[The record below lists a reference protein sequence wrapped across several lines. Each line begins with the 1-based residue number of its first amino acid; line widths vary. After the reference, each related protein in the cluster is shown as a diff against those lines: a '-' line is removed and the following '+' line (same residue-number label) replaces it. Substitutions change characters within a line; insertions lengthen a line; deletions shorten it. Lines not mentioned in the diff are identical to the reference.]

1 MNTRKRYRAIL
12 VSHTHWDRAWYCTFQ
27 EYRIR
32 LVRLIDRL
40 LSILDSDPDYTVYM
54 LDGQMS
60 VLEDY
65 LEARPSKKSALQA
78 YCRAGRIVVGPW
90 FVLADE
96 FLVSPESLIRDLR
109 LGHKMG
115 ESYGGVMKIGYVPDG
130 FGHIAQL
137 PQLLRGFN
145 IDNAFFWR
153 GMGVEGDRLGTEFVW
168 RAPDGSGVTTIL
180 MPWGYHNVSNIGFA
194 VHWGD
199 TSQMQFDAPLA
210 QGYIERAIDKL
221 TPMANTDSL
230 LLMNGIDHAEP
241 EPRIPAVIR
250 TANERLE
257 DVEVVQGTLA
267 DHLAAVR
274 ASGASLQAFE
284 GEFRWGRYSE
294 ILQGVYSARIH
305 LKQENHAEENR
316 LERYLEP
323 LTAMAWLSGAN
334 VADGTPDLVALAWH
348 WLLLNHPH
356 DDMYGCGID
365 EVHHEMTYRFSQARQ
380 IADALIRDSLR
391 QLGVQAD
398 MTAQAGTPILI
409 YNPLGW
415 ARREV
420 VEAVVDFE
428 FDDTTPDSFH
438 VVDGRGQVV
447 PHQVISDEQVFWM
460 EVLKANRKRRVTMLL
475 WAAVPACGYTT
486 LYARAG
492 QVPSANAPTLQVSE
506 RSLSNGLTS
515 VSVEADGGL
524 TVVDSASSQSYANLH
539 HFYDAEDTGDAYT
552 SCPFPESHPL
562 STVGSAVTVTL
573 VERGPLRASFRIER
587 TLMVPARLSADR
599 KTRSTELMA
608 LPMISTVSVYAG
620 KPGVYV
626 QTQVDNAAEDHKLT
640 VNFPSTL
647 KVSSAYVD
655 ESFLIAERSLTLPDS
670 TGWVEDPSTL
680 MHQRTFTDL
689 SDGQHGLAILNRG
702 LPSVEVSKDGEI
714 ALTLLRCVG
723 WLSRDDL
730 WVRRIAAGPLVPT
743 PGAQCPGRY
752 EFEYAIL
759 PHAGNS
765 EQVFQHAYSY
775 DVPLFGRRAD
785 THPGLDLREMNVT
798 KDDPKRV
805 KPIPWQRSGPLPDT
819 FSFVEVEPAS
829 LVLSAFFRS
838 DDDVIVRVYNVSR
851 ETVSGT
857 VRIGFPLAAAERVNL
872 LHETQSPLP
881 VTDGTVTIEVKG
893 AEVCTLRLTP
903 AR

>member
-1 MNTRKRYRAIL
+1 MVESDKRYRAIL

-27 EYRIR
+27 EYRVR

-65 LEARPSKKSALQA
+65 LEARPSNAVRLQA

-109 LGHKMG
+109 LGHQLG
-115 ESYGGVMKIGYVPDG
+115 EAYGGVMKIGYVPDG

-153 GMGVEGDRLGTEFVW
+153 GMGVEGDRLGTEFIW
-168 RAPDGSGVTTIL
+168 RAPDGSEVTAIL

-194 VHWGD
+194 IHWGD
-199 TSQMQFDAPLA
+199 TSQMEFDAPLA
-210 QGYIERAIDKL
+210 INYLERAIDRL
-221 TPMANTDSL
+221 TPLANTHSI

-241 EPRIPAVIR
+241 EARIPAVIHE
-250 TANERLE
+250 ANQRLE
-257 DVEVVQGTLA
+257 DAEIVQGTVA

-274 ASGASLQAFE
+274 ASGVTLQEFE

-334 VADGTPDLVALAWH
+334 VQDGTPDLVALAWH

-365 EVHHEMTYRFSQARQ
+365 EVHHEMAYRFSQSRQ

-391 QLGVQAD
+391 QIAVQAD
-398 MTAQAGTPILI
+398 MTAQAGTPILV

-415 ARREV
+415 ARQEV

-428 FDDTTPDSFH
+428 FDDSTPDAFH
-438 VVDGRGQVV
+438 VVDSQGRVV
-447 PHQVISDEQVFWM
+447 PHQVIGDEQRFWM
-460 EVLKANRKRRVTMLL
+460 EVLKANRKRRVTVLL
-475 WAAVPACGYTT
+475 WADVPACGYTT

-492 QVPSANAPTLQVSE
+492 LAPTEDELTLQTGE

-515 VSVEADGGL
+515 ATVEADGGL
-524 TVVDSASSQSYANLH
+524 TVSDAASGQTYSRLH

-552 SCPFPESHPL
+552 SCPFPESHPI
-562 STVGSAVTVTL
+562 STVGGAATITL
-573 VERGPLRASFRIER
+573 IERGPLRASFRIER
-587 TLMVPARLSADR
+587 TLAVPARLSADR
-599 KTRSTELMA
+599 RTRSAETVA
-608 LPMISTVSVYAG
+608 LPLVSTISVYAG
-620 KPGVYV
+620 KPGVYIRTEV
-626 QTQVDNAAEDHKLT
+626 NNAAEDHKLT
-640 VNFPSTL
+640 VNFPSAL
-647 KVSSAYVD
+647 QVESASVD
-655 ESFLIAERSLTLPDS
+655 ESFLIAERSLALPDS
-670 TGWVEDPSTL
+670 AGWVEDPSTL
-680 MHQRTFTDL
+680 MHQRVFTDL
-689 SDGQHGLAILNRG
+689 SDGQRGLAILNRG
-702 LPSVEVSKDGEI
+702 LPSVEVSPEGEI

-743 PGAQCPGRY
+743 PGAQCQGRY
-752 EFEYAIL
+752 TFEYAIL
-759 PHAGNS
+759 PHTGDSA
-765 EQVFQHAYSY
+765 QVFQPAYNY
-775 DVPLFGRRAD
+775 DVPLMGRRAD

-798 KDDPKRV
+798 KDDPKKVR
-805 KPIPWQRSGPLPDT
+805 PIPWPRGGLLPDT
-819 FSFVEVEPAS
+819 LSFIAVEPAS

-838 DDDVIVRVYNVSR
+838 DDSIIARVYNASR
-851 ETVSGT
+851 ETISGAI
-857 VRIGFPLAAAERVNL
+857 RLGFPVAAAERVNL
-872 LHETQSPLP
+872 LHEPLEALP
-881 VTDGTVTIEVKG
+881 VVDGAVSMTVKG
-893 AEVCTLRLTP
+893 AEVYTIRLTP
-903 AR
+903 A